1 MQSRLLMAGVVAVLT
16 TSAGLATGC
25 SADAEGTAEPA
36 STALASESSEPE
48 PTAPDV
54 TPDVTPDVEPAT
66 GARLT
71 IEHLG
76 EPVAT
81 YRAPTK
87 EWSSTGRVASK
98 ATVDGSYYLGAG
110 AGITYPEV
118 SLDDAAELGL
128 ESVERTF
135 APVERLENRTVD
147 GIEGYVLEGGKGPVL
162 YYEFGATYEDSF
174 VTISLESPVDTLEVR
189 ADIESVLASV
199 RWQ

>member
-1 MQSRLLMAGVVAVLT
+1 MQLRIATCAVLI
-16 TSAGLATGC
+16 AVLAGC
-25 SADAEGTAEPA
+25 STDEGEVAAPTATPSA
-36 STALASESSEPE
+36 SRPTQSEP
-48 PTAPDV
+48 PAPDV
-54 TPDVTPDVEPAT
+54 APAT

-81 YRAPTK
+81 YRAPTEK
-87 EWSSTGRVASK
+87 WVSTGRVASK
-98 ATVDGSYYLGAG
+98 ATVDGSFYLGGG
-110 AGITYPEV
+110 AGITYPEI
-118 SLDDAAELGL
+118 SLDDAAELNL
-128 ESVERTF
+128 ENIERTI

-174 VTISLESPVDTLEVR
+174 VTISLESPIDTSKVR